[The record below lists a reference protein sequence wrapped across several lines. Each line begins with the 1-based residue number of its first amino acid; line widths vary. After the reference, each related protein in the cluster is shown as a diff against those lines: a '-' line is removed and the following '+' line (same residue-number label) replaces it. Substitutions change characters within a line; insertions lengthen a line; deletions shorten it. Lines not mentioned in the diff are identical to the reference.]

1 MDEKDVK
8 KRLVDH
14 VDPNRRS
21 FVRQILG
28 GAAFVPPLIATF
40 SIESLTASPEEPNNP
55 NACLVEDT
63 GYAGPSA
70 FQAHVSDPTKATR
83 VNGVGT
89 FLIQIPPMQ
98 PASVQKAQVSYSLVL
113 TTNTLFTESKIE
125 IEGKTV
131 CTINGLQSTIDSKN
145 LDNLCDFDE
154 LLQGFA
160 AGTGKLVVQ
169 VDYKGTMYTLSGPIV
184 PATSNVIKLNP

>member
-40 SIESLTASPEEPNNP
+40 SIESLTASPDEPSNP
-55 NACLVEDT
+55 NACLEDA
-63 GYAGPSA
+63 GYVGPSA
-70 FQAHVSDPTKATR
+70 YQAHVSDPTKATR
-83 VNGVGT
+83 GNGVGT
-89 FLIQIPPMQ
+89 FLIQIPPLQ
-98 PASVQKAQVSYSLVL
+98 PASVQKAQISYSLVL
-113 TTNTLFTESKIE
+113 TIIPSLRSPRSRSS
-125 IEGKTV
+125 GKTV
-131 CTINGLQSTIDSKN
+131 CTVNGLESTIDSKN

-160 AGTGKLVVQ
+160 AGIAKLVVQ
-169 VDYKGTMYTLSGPIV
+169 VDYKDSMYTLSGPIV
-184 PATSNVIKLNP
+184 PATSNVINLNP

>member
-40 SIESLTASPEEPNNP
+40 SIESLTASPEEPTNSNT
-55 NACLVEDT
+55 CLAEDA
-63 GYAGPSA
+63 GYVGPSA
-70 FQAHVSDPTKATR
+70 YQAHVSDPTKATR
-83 VNGVGT
+83 ANGVGT
-89 FLIQIPPMQ
+89 FVIQIPPMQ
-98 PASVQKAQVSYSLVL
+98 PASVQKAQIRYSLVL
-113 TTNTLFTESKIE
+113 TINTIFTESHIE

-131 CTINGLQSTIDSKN
+131 CTVNGLEGTIDSKN
-145 LDNLCDFDE
+145 LNNLCDFDE
-154 LLQGFA
+154 LLQGLA
-160 AGTGKLVVQ
+160 AGSGKLVVQ
-169 VDYKGTMYTLSGPIV
+169 VDYKGSMFTLSGPIV
-184 PATSNVIKLNP
+184 PATANVINLAP